1 MVKECN
7 LKTHIKVC
15 QAYITKWTPKNGKIL
30 KARPEP
36 ESEYDKY
43 TVAVERC
50 GDVFGHLSK
59 KRSPRFAKT
68 VSYFLRAR
76 NKNCYRVE
84 VTSKIVSL
92 WDGEGVQIP
101 CILHIFGDANFVSKL
116 KDILP
121 QLM

>member
-30 KARPEP
+30 NARPQP

-59 KRSPRFAKT
+59 KGLHVSPKPFRIFYVQEIKT
-68 VSYFLRAR
+68 A
-76 NKNCYRVE
+76 
-84 VTSKIVSL
+84 I
-92 WDGEGVQIP
+92 G
-101 CILHIFGDANFVSKL
+101 L
-116 KDILP
+116 K
-121 QLM
+121 